1 MKKFIF
7 LFLVITWLVA
17 IYSFSNMDSNK
28 SNTKSKEAINKVVSG
43 TIKVKDEIE
52 NKINNTSNITS
63 KEEIN
68 KITNKL
74 NLPLRK
80 VVHSLEYLILFILIL
95 FFLKFKEKNIIIASI
110 FCLIYAITDE
120 IHQLFV
126 LNRTGQVLDVLIDM
140 SGIIIVLI
148 IYYSYK
154 FVKEKRKVL

>member
-1 MKKFIF
+1 MFMKKFIF

-74 NLPLRK
+74 NL
-80 VVHSLEYLILFILIL
+80 S
-95 FFLKFKEKNIIIASI
+95 FL
-110 FCLIYAITDE
+110 LP
-120 IHQLFV
+120 
-126 LNRTGQVLDVLIDM
+126 
-140 SGIIIVLI
+140 
-148 IYYSYK
+148 
-154 FVKEKRKVL
+154 KVLQNPTGFRYLGRYQKKGRRLYQQRYILENALVLS